1 MEDTRESH
9 GHNIYTDGDD
19 PMVFKDARFMVHK
32 VLFEYMTCER
42 NFCFQAH
49 VSKKRATMIDSLY

>member
-9 GHNIYTDGDD
+9 GHNIYSDGDD
-19 PMVFKDARFMVHK
+19 RMVFKHAVHK

-49 VSKKRATMIDSLY
+49 VKHKKGQQLIDSLYGA